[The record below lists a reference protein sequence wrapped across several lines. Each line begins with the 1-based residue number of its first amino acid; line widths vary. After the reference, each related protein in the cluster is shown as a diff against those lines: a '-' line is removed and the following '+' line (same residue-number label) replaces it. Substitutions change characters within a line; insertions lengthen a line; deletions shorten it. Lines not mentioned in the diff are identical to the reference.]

1 MVQPLTTW
9 LVSAWKARCDND
21 GIRNCQK
28 YQEMLSLTF
37 SAIVAKLYGQTARE
51 GYTRNRLVR
60 PARPYPIK
68 LVERATRT
76 KISG

>member
-1 MVQPLTTW
+1 MKVTGLKIIKDIGEY
-9 LVSAWKARCDND
+9 S
-21 GIRNCQK
+21 
-28 YQEMLSLTF
+28 SLTF
-37 SAIVAKLYGQTARE
+37 SAIVTKLDGQTARD

-76 KISG
+76 KVPE

>member
-1 MVQPLTTW
+1 MTITGL
-9 LVSAWKARCDND
+9 
-21 GIRNCQK
+21 GIIK
-28 YQEMLSLTF
+28 DVGEYPSLTF
-37 SAIVAKLYGQTARE
+37 SAMVAKLDGQTARD

-76 KISG
+76 KVPG